1 MISVFKGLGFIT
13 QDVNGHKN
21 EFIWHGDYHL
31 YIYIYIY
38 MQDSLHLEICAN
50 KEKDL
55 WQQQML

>member
-1 MISVFKGLGFIT
+1 MISVFKGLGFIM

-21 EFIWHGDYHL
+21 KFIWRDDYHL
-31 YIYIYIY
+31 CVYIYIY

-55 WQQQML
+55 LQQQML